1 MGRGSRGLRPDFEPL
16 LVSLPLA
23 VAHKHKHTQRFCPSP
38 PFNKSK
44 TDSEWRVGEGVKV
57 GQDEGGC
64 TLLLTGCTA
73 AAAPNAAQMQP
84 TAVLGRTAEL
94 SKGAIN
100 H

>member
-64 TLLLTGCTA
+64 LTGTTA
-73 AAAPNAAQMQP
+73 AAQLQP
-84 TAVLGRTAEL
+84 TAVLGWPAEI
-94 SKGAIN
+94 SEDQ
-100 H
+100 